1 MAPLAILDL
10 DHPQVRVIAQLALGE
25 GVDLALWTGLDRPD
39 PKARPVRSER
49 LRIKSRLSRGGV
61 EHLDQHPARA
71 RVAAP
76 RDRGEGPAQFGAAD
90 QGGDPDVG
98 RKQQRINRA
107 RKRGLKLPALGSG
120 S

>member
-49 LRIKSRLSRGGV
+49 LRI
-61 EHLDQHPARA
+61 
-71 RVAAP
+71 
-76 RDRGEGPAQFGAAD
+76 
-90 QGGDPDVG
+90 
-98 RKQQRINRA
+98 
-107 RKRGLKLPALGSG
+107 
-120 S
+120 